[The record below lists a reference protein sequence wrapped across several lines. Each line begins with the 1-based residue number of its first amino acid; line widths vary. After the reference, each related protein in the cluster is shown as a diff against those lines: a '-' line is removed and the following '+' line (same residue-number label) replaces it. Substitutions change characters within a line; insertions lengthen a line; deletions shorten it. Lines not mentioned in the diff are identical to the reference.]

1 MKLQKRSR
9 WILFGVFLV
18 LLLIGVVYASILRQD
33 NPKPMKN
40 ALPVQTP
47 ETSIKHAVLQVLSQQ
62 KKTLGEE
69 PQITDTQ
76 VQVNV
81 KRLSNDEHWAFG
93 SVVILAPNVTGAFPE
108 GKLFIAKHATTNW
121 QVALEGMDLFSELSQ
136 QIPDAMMS
144 AQEKKAF
151 SLLWNAQAL
160 SQNRPEL
167 RLPYEKGQSWVMSGG
182 PHGWSGSDR

>member
-18 LLLIGVVYASILRQD
+18 VLLIGVLYASILRQD

-47 ETSIKHAVLQVLSQQ
+47 ETLIKHAALQELSQQ
-62 KKTLGEE
+62 KKILGEE
-69 PQITDTQ
+69 PEISDTQ

-108 GKLFIAKHATTNW
+108 GKLFIAKQYTTNCKF
-121 QVALEGMDLFSELSQ
+121 VPEGMDLFSEFSQ

-144 AQEKKAF
+144 AQEKKTF
-151 SLLWNAQAL
+151 SVLGNAQAR

-167 RLPYEKGQSWVMSGG
+167 RLPYEKGQSWVMSGV
-182 PHGWSGSDR
+182 PHG